1 MGKIAKRVPAP
12 KPAEKP
18 AIPRSF
24 GVAAWWRAGG
34 QHVTVPPEVVMKQ
47 PRSSRRHFV
56 QGAAAAAGTVALHT
70 SHGAAATIE
79 QYIAKPPAGFAPLT
93 MPGKIT
99 KVSAKGDFASFMQ
112 PNQLWPKPEVAK
124 SLLEKAMMEF
134 TGASNLTTSMARFIS
149 KDDVVAIKVNGIAGQ
164 KSTYTMATNFEVILP
179 VVEAVLALGV
189 PASKIT
195 VYEQFPDF
203 LAGTRVNVRKWQ
215 LPAGVVVGTHNNAD
229 HKMPDIKVYQG
240 IKTKYA
246 RIFTDATAVI
256 NISMIKDHSISGY
269 TGLMKNM
276 THGNVNNP
284 HEHHAN
290 QASPQIAMLYNH
302 PIVTS
307 RVRLHITDAFKVMY
321 DKGPLDKDPKTRIPH
336 GALYVCTDPI
346 AMDTMGVKVVND
358 ERKQRNLPSLADA
371 GRDPRY
377 VQSGADFGLGIH
389 DLNQIRMQ
397 TFEI

>member
-1 MGKIAKRVPAP
+1 MRGIRALPSPA
-12 KPAEKP
+12 A
-18 AIPRSF
+18 R
-24 GVAAWWRAGG
+24 WRHGS
-34 QHVTVPPEVVMKQ
+34 QRDSLRPEVVMKN
-47 PRSSRRHFV
+47 PLSSTRRHFV
-56 QGAAAAAGTVALHT
+56 QQAAAAAGAVTL
-70 SHGAAATIE
+70 GAHEADAASSIDS
-79 QYIAKPPAGFAPLT
+79 YIAKPPAGFNPLST
-93 MPGKIT
+93 PGKIT
-99 KVSAKGDFASFMQ
+99 KVGAKGDFAGFMQ

-124 SLLEKAMMEF
+124 TLLEKAMMEF
-134 TGASNLTTSMARFIS
+134 TGATNINTAMARFIS

-164 KSTYTMATNFEVILP
+164 KATYTMATNYEVILP
-179 VVEAVLALGV
+179 VVEAVLAVGV
-189 PASKIT
+189 PAEKIT

-203 LAGTRVNVRKWQ
+203 LAGTRVGVRKWA
-215 LPAGVVVGTHNNAD
+215 LPAGVATGTHNNRD

-240 IKTKYA
+240 IKTKYS

-256 NISMIKDHSISGY
+256 NVTMIKDHSISGY
-269 TGLMKNM
+269 TGTMKNI

-346 AMDTMGVKVVND
+346 AMDAMGVKILNE
-358 ERKQRNLPSLADA
+358 ERKARNLPSLKDA
-371 GRDPRY
+371 GREPRY
-377 VQSGADFGLGIH
+377 IQSGADFGLGVA
-389 DLNQIRMQ
+389 DMNQIRMQ
-397 TFEI
+397 TFEV